1 MKKRVHVSAAN
12 DKVSVAHLSASREIL
27 EKKKKNEKKRKNK
40 HLGDL
45 AALQTEVIR
54 FLTHQKAPKMPLK
67 PR

>member
-12 DKVSVAHLSASREIL
+12 DKVSVARLSVSREIL
-27 EKKKKNEKKRKNK
+27 EKKKKMRKKRKNK